1 MSKTLKVMEGRA
13 LVVGSVHS
21 PGSLRRALALRP
33 GSVDVLELR
42 VDHFAHQPAE
52 LLRVLPKLK
61 FPLLLT
67 VRHPLEGGVQALT
80 FARRRALF
88 TEFLPQAAFID
99 VELRSVEK
107 LDGILAL
114 ALAQSVQVIVSNHHF
129 RCTPKLE
136 RLESLLAQAVAAGAD
151 IFKLAALAS
160 SAADVSALLGLLARP
175 RKIPLSVMGMGSF
188 GKVSRLLLAKAG
200 SVLNYGY
207 LDKPNASGQWEA
219 TLLKTRLAE
228 LADEII

>member
-21 PGSLRRALALRP
+21 QGSLRRALALRP

-42 VDHFAHQPAE
+42 VDHFAQEPAE

-67 VRHPLEGGVQALT
+67 VRHPLEGGAQALT

-88 TEFLPQAAFID
+88 VEFLPHAAFID

-107 LDGILAL
+107 LDDVMAL
-114 ALAQSVQVIVSNHHF
+114 ALAQSVKVIVSNHHF

-160 SAADVSALLGLLARP
+160 SAADVGALLGLLARP

-219 TLLKTRLAE
+219 TLLKTRIAE
-228 LADEII
+228 LAED